1 MSVKRFQ
8 SVSPAAFI
16 FSKNILQYSHT
27 YTKMCFNLALSL
39 ATSQELEQIL
49 ASVMLQQPLGLS
61 PVFSLVGS
69 RLFLLALE
77 LSVSES
83 CWGGLKSDNLK
94 TTIT

>member
-1 MSVKRFQ
+1 MSAKRLQ
-8 SVSPAAFI
+8 SVPPAAFI

-27 YTKMCFNLALSL
+27 YTEMRFNLALSL

-49 ASVMLQQPLGLS
+49 ASVMLQQPLDLS
-61 PVFSLVGS
+61 PIFSLVGS
-69 RLFLLALE
+69 RLFLLVLE